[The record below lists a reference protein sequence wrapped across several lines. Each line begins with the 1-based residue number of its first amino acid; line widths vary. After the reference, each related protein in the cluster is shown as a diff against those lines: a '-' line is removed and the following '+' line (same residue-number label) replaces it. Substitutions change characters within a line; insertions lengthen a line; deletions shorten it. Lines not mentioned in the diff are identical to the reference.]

1 MSQKMK
7 PQLMISKGLLDTI
20 ISAWLRLLVE
30 ETIMLSIYMVL
41 KGLQT
46 MAYPTH
52 TRPTKR
58 YKMGQMWCSMW
69 MNIEKSKDAEPAAD
83 SYDTYILTELNF
95 PDSDRNAL
103 YGRVRKIVR
112 NYYGQYIGVV
122 NRNSILDTSKYKVE
136 YLAVY
141 IE

>member
-1 MSQKMK
+1 
-7 PQLMISKGLLDTI
+7 
-20 ISAWLRLLVE
+20 
-30 ETIMLSIYMVL
+30 
-41 KGLQT
+41 
-46 MAYPTH
+46 
-52 TRPTKR
+52 
-58 YKMGQMWCSMW
+58 

-136 YLAVY
+136 YLDGY
-141 IE
+141 IEEITTNRISKNMLSHIDSQGNHFLLLKEINDHCKDASEINRANGFM